1 MIINNKRMNMTA
13 TLSDE
18 YEPLTGTISQVCGIA
33 FSLEVC
39 SDGIHDLVPSNDW
52 LQTL

>member
-18 YEPLTGTISQVCGIA
+18 YETLTETIAQACGIV
-33 FSLEVC
+33 FSLEIC
-39 SDGIHDLVPSNDW
+39 SDGIHDSVLSNDL